1 MVAGNTYLA
10 VVGSFSTGLKISNAG
25 TSAVQTSFFLD
36 LLDNTWYYQTGTPY
50 VRLNF
55 DPVIGINE
63 LNDDI
68 QASVYPNPTSTTLNV
83 SLNVAGTALVSVWYL
98 TGKELIAPQGISTG
112 TAAIDVSKLSAGMY
126 IVNIATETGMTTKK
140 FMKK

>member
-1 MVAGNTYLA
+1 M
-10 VVGSFSTGLKISNAG
+10 
-25 TSAVQTSFFLD
+25 
-36 LLDNTWYYQTGTPY
+36 LDNTWYYQTGTPY

-83 SLNVAGTALVSVWYL
+83 SLNVTGTALVSVRDL
-98 TGKELIAPQGISTG
+98 TGKEIIAPQGFAAGTST
-112 TAAIDVSKLSAGMY
+112 IDVSKLSAGMY
-126 IVNIATETGMTTKK
+126 VVSIATETGMTTKK

>member
-1 MVAGNTYLA
+1 MWKKLITVLLA
-10 VVGSFSTGLKISNAG
+10 VKVVNAG
-25 TSAVQTSFFLD
+25 TSEAQTSFFLD
-36 LLDNTWYYQTGTPY
+36 MLDNTWYYQTGTPY

-83 SLNVAGTALVSVWYL
+83 SLNVTGTALVSVRDL
-98 TGKELIAPQGISTG
+98 TGKEIIAPQGFAAGTST
-112 TAAIDVSKLSAGMY
+112 IDVS
-126 IVNIATETGMTTKK
+126 
-140 FMKK
+140 